1 MIIGYSG
8 MPGSGKT
15 TRLARTARKCLVEA
29 RRDFNKHGVARKIYL
44 NIRLSPLIE
53 EEFAGYY
60 QYFDD
65 LDSIHQLRDAYLL
78 IDEASIYFNS
88 REWELIPMS
97 TRRFL
102 VMHRHCNVDIWF
114 TTQDFLTVDNSFRR
128 LTDTLYYFSK
138 IISSREPSK
147 LRPIV
152 KRAYSFVH
160 CKIVPK
166 EHYDIEKT
174 NYGSNG
180 HEWYFFKNKD
190 FKLFDTHQDF
200 STVEQS
206 TEGYKD
212 LKRIIRVCKEDGKKQ
227 VKYI

>member
-1 MIIGYSG
+1 MIVGYSG

-15 TRLARTARKCLVEA
+15 TRLARTARACLIEA
-29 RRDFNKHGVARKIYL
+29 RKHINQYGVARKVYL
-44 NIRLSPLIE
+44 NIRLTPLME
-53 EEFAGYY
+53 AEFAGLYEYY
-60 QYFDD
+60 DD
-65 LDSIHQLRDAYLL
+65 LDSIHMLRDAYLL

-128 LTDTLYYFSK
+128 LTDQLYYFRK

-147 LRPIV
+147 LRPTV

-160 CKIVPK
+160 CKLVPK

-174 NYGSNG
+174 NYGSDGNQ
-180 HEWYFFKNKD
+180 FFWFNKKD
-190 FKLFDTHQDF
+190 FSLFDTHQDF
-200 STVEQS
+200 STVEE
-206 TEGYKD
+206 TTHGYKD
-212 LKRIIRVCKEDGKKQ
+212 LQRVIRVCKTDGKKI